1 MPCSSLVPRISALV
15 PCLLVLACGR
25 SPAELFAAPSST
37 STGPTPGE
45 GSTSTGRLDAEGEPE
60 VDDGETTRGSTGETT
75 GETTGDPACT
85 DLPDVRWLRLY
96 DGEALR
102 TVGGDLERGPDGT
115 LYLGGTRAD
124 EDDMALWLAA
134 AAPDGTLLWEQTAL
148 PKPGGNLAGS
158 IPIAEDLVLAGD
170 VLWFAGTAYDDESSA
185 WHGRVALDGDFIDA
199 EPLGSAEWSGIA
211 LADAATPYLAGRN
224 HDPQGA
230 LLVRHGGRSPWT
242 DVTIEPVSFADQD
255 AAVTTVGEARDP
267 VVAGRRGSFP
277 WVGRFAASTGELL
290 WSRTVLDTATFPAES
305 GGMQAIVATAELVV
319 AGGDARVHKPTATGS
334 AIYNEIYLAAWSI
347 DGTPRWSW
355 QRGADEVYPG
365 LVRALAVGP
374 DGTIYATGQEE
385 EELGG
390 ESMFFAAAF
399 SPDGALQWSIDE
411 RSHGHD
417 ARLVDLH
424 GVGLAA
430 GDEGQL
436 LVLAERRWLTEET
449 TALLE
454 ICF

>member
-1 MPCSSLVPRISALV
+1 MPCSEPVSRLSTLA
-15 PCLLVLACGR
+15 PCLLALACGR
-25 SPAELFAAPSST
+25 SPTEPFEAQSAT
-37 STGPTPGE
+37 STDPVPGE
-45 GSTSTGRLDAEGEPE
+45 GSSSTGRVDAEAE
-60 VDDGETTRGSTGETT
+60 VDDGETTRGSTSETT
-75 GETTGDPACT
+75 GETTGTPACT

-102 TVGGDLERGPDGT
+102 TVAGDLERGPDGT

-158 IPIAEDLVLAGD
+158 IPIAEDLVLGGD
-170 VLWFAGTAYDDESSA
+170 VLWFAGTAYDDEGSA

-199 EPLGSAEWSGIA
+199 EPLESAEWSGIA
-211 LADAATPYLAGRN
+211 LADEATPYLAGRN

-290 WSRTVLDTATFPAES
+290 WSSTVLDTATFPAES
-305 GGMQAIVATAELVV
+305 GGMRAIVATEELVV
-319 AGGDARVHKPTATGS
+319 AGGDVRLTKPTDPGS
-334 AIYNEIYLAAWSI
+334 ATYNEIYLAAWSM

-355 QRGADEVYPG
+355 QRGVDEIYPG
-365 LVRALAVGP
+365 LVEALVVGP
-374 DGTIYATGQEE
+374 DGTIYATGHEE
-385 EELGG
+385 EIAG
-390 ESMFFAAAF
+390 ESVFFAAAF
-399 SPDGALQWSIDE
+399 TPDGELRWSIDA

-417 ARLVDLH
+417 TRLVDLN

-436 LVLAERRWLTEET
+436 LVLAERRWLQQET